1 VSNRLKKACIYMEH
15 ACIATYSYMYIH
27 AARCICMELDIVDGR
42 TCPAVILILSP
53 LGTQTWIEEQ
63 DSEERGGLNV
73 SGLCNRSIWS
83 QKYKT
88 KSIWCGPLPRSNKT
102 LATLVLSIQE
112 GNF

>member
-1 VSNRLKKACIYMEH
+1 MAAALASSNVQGVQRLWHCDVH
-15 ACIATYSYMYIH
+15 ALGRDS
-27 AARCICMELDIVDGR
+27 VDSR

-63 DSEERGGLNV
+63 DSEERGRSNV
-73 SGLCNRSIWS
+73 SGLCNRLIWS

-88 KSIWCGPLPRSNKT
+88 KSTWCGPLPRSDKT

>member
-1 VSNRLKKACIYMEH
+1 MELH
-15 ACIATYSYMYIH
+15 GATYSYMYIH
-27 AARCICMELDIVDGR
+27 TARCICMELDIVDSR
-42 TCPAVILILSP
+42 MCPAVILILSL

-63 DSEERGGLNV
+63 DSEERGKSNV
-73 SGLCNRSIWS
+73 SSLCNRSIRS

-88 KSIWCGPLPRSNKT
+88 KSTWCGPLPRSDKT

>member
-1 VSNRLKKACIYMEH
+1 MLTIWSALPKEMSPKSCFAH
-15 ACIATYSYMYIH
+15 T
-27 AARCICMELDIVDGR
+27 VDGR
-42 TCPAVILILSP
+42 TCPAIILILSP

-63 DSEERGGLNV
+63 DSEERGRSNV
-73 SGLCNRSIWS
+73 SSLCNRSIWS

-88 KSIWCGPLPRSNKT
+88 KSTWCGPLPRSDKT